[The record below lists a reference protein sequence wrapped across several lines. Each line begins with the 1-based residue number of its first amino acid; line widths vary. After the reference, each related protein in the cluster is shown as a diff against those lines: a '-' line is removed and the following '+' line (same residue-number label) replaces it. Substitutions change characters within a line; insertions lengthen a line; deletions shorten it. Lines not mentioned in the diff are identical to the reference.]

1 MDTNTVIS
9 EIQSLHALVI
19 DNYRWDQN
27 NVLPAKGYD
36 SVVYALN
43 KHVLKDLGFF
53 GSTKE
58 ERERKLLT
66 IAAILPLKDW
76 KHGQY
81 LPIELDSTN
90 RLWIGEMRALS
101 TWIRDSEDIDTV
113 RDVIRAI
120 STDPQGWSIK
130 LRKHLGWIERPR
142 VEVPYGE
149 KEPEDVG
156 DEASPHV
163 QQALPF

>member
-58 ERERKLLT
+58 EREKKLVT
-66 IAAILPLKDW
+66 IAAILPLKDQRY
-76 KHGQY
+76 GQY
-81 LPIELDSTN
+81 MPIELDSTN
-90 RLWIGEMRALS
+90 KLWIGEIRALM
-101 TWIRDSEDIDTV
+101 TWIRDSEDIDSLHAV
-113 RDVIRAI
+113 LGAI
-120 STDPQGWSIK
+120 SNDPQGWGMT

-149 KEPEDVG
+149 EESEDVG
-156 DEASPHV
+156 NETSPHL